1 MILRLLLSISTL
13 GAVVPLQAAAETPS
27 PLLVAAADCSQ
38 AAADAAAQ
46 TGGRVLSVRSRNQ
59 DGRMVCVVTVIV
71 PAKDGGRPRRQTVV
85 VPQ

>member
-1 MILRLLLSISTL
+1 MIIRLLLPVALL
-13 GAVVPLQAAAETPS
+13 GMADSSLAADGPPAI
-27 PLLVAAADCSQ
+27 LLAAADCSQ

-59 DGRMVCVVTVIV
+59 DGKVVCVVTIII
-71 PAKDGGRPRRQTVV
+71 PATDGGRPRRQTVV